1 MNTSLGRFGPFIFA
15 LSALGWAAETDPA
28 RLTNIATRAQI
39 GGSAGTPIAGFVL
52 GGTGT
57 KTMLARAAGPALTG
71 FGVSGALA
79 DPGLSL
85 LSAGATVANNDN
97 WLAADA
103 ATMTSAGA
111 FAFPVGSK
119 DAALVATLAPG
130 AYTVPV
136 TASGTTAGV
145 TLLEVYDA
153 STVTTSSVVN
163 ASTRAFVGTGD
174 AVLIPGFVI
183 SGTGT
188 LRLLIRAVGPTLS
201 TFGLTGLLADPT
213 LTLYRG
219 NTVLATNDNWSSGV
233 NAAEISAAATAVGAF
248 ALPAGSKDAALVA
261 SLPAGSYTAVV
272 SGVGDTT
279 GTALVE
285 LYSGVPASPDTPTT
299 APAVAITAP
308 TSGLTTALN
317 TVTVLGTSSGAAGEV
332 TSVKVNTVA
341 AISTDNF
348 ATWSATVPLGFGTN
362 ALTATATNRA
372 GTSTTT
378 VPVIATSTATPT
390 YNPLVIPDTI
400 SGTTF
405 DLALAQ
411 SAKQFRAGAATTTYG
426 YNGALFW
433 GPTLI
438 MNQGDVVQMNVL
450 NNLSAPTT
458 VHWHGFHLPAAM
470 DGGPRQPIAA
480 GATWSPTWKVLNNA
494 STYWYHPHLHETT
507 QEQLTKGAGGF
518 IIVKDAPEAALAL
531 PRTYGV
537 DDIPLGI
544 TSRRFLT
551 GNQFAYDHLVDN
563 YGDYV
568 LVNGTLSPQVT
579 LPKQFVR
586 LRILNAEVE
595 RGYNVGFSD
604 NRTFYVIANDSGLL
618 NAPVAVTRVKL
629 MVGERVE
636 ILANLGGD
644 AVGAALDLKAFN
656 SGQVFGFPGNE
667 GNPTNPTGRSGPIN
681 GSLLNNTDFNLLHI
695 VVGATTANAITA
707 LPPVLA
713 NNAYWTNAQVTNS
726 RTVTITG
733 GIGGAEFTFDN
744 LSYNSTRNNFSV
756 KLNDIEKWTIVNNAV
771 FGHAFHIHDVKF
783 KIVARTPTVGQVS
796 SDGLAA
802 PYESG
807 WKDTVYVPRG
817 EGVQVIAK
825 FEDYASTTNPFMF
838 HCHFLN
844 HEDGG
849 MMGQFIVYDPAV
861 VTDTSPPA
869 FIRQPR
875 SLQAQPGENVSLVA
889 AVSAPAGTTFAWY
902 FRGGEFC
909 NTTDPVLALHNV
921 TAGYAGDYTCVATNA
936 FGSTK
941 STTAHLTLDF
951 DGPGVHSPATV
962 GGINAKRRAAS
973 LPGWR
978 RDWSDLS
985 ASRLVQWFIRDD
997 GRSRR

>member
-1 MNTSLGRFGPFIFA
+1 MHSSRFPFVVFLLL
-15 LSALGWAAETDPA
+15 LSGLSPWAAESDPA

-52 GGTGT
+52 GGSST

-85 LSAGATVANNDN
+85 LSGVGTVASNDN

-103 ATMTSAGA
+103 ATMTAAGA
-111 FAFPVGSK
+111 FAFTAGSK

-130 AYTVPV
+130 AYTAPV
-136 TASGTTAGV
+136 SASGTTTGV
-145 TLLEVYDA
+145 TLLEIYDA
-153 STVTTSSVVN
+153 SATTATASVVN

-183 SGTGT
+183 SGTGS

-213 LTLYRG
+213 ITLYRG
-219 NTVLATNDNWSSGV
+219 TTALATNDNWSSAV

-248 ALPAGSKDAALVA
+248 ALPAGSKDAAMVT

-272 SGVGDTT
+272 SGVGNTT

-285 LYSGVPASPDTPTT
+285 LYSNVPAFTGTPTS
-299 APAVAITAP
+299 APAVAITSPAA
-308 TSGLTTALN
+308 GLTTALA
-317 TVTVLGTSSGAAGEV
+317 TLMVQGTSSGAPGGV
-332 TSVKVNTVA
+332 TSVTVNAVA
-341 AISTDNF
+341 ATSTDNF
-348 ATWSATVPLGFGTN
+348 ATWVASVPLGFGTN
-362 ALTATATNRA
+362 ALTATATTSA
-372 GTSTTT
+372 GTATTT
-378 VPVIATSTATPT
+378 APVIATSTATPT
-390 YNPLVIPDTI
+390 YNPLIIPDTI

-411 SAKQFRAGAATTTYG
+411 TSKQFRAGAATTTYG

-438 MNQGDVVQMNVL
+438 MNQGDVVQINVTNKL
-450 NNLSAPTT
+450 TSATT
-458 VHWHGFHLPAAM
+458 VHWHGFHLPAVM
-470 DGGPRQPIAA
+470 DGGPLQPVPA
-480 GATWSPTWKVLNNA
+480 GTTWSPTWKVLNNA
-494 STYWYHPHLHETT
+494 ATYWYHPHLHETT

-518 IIVKDAPEAALAL
+518 IIVKDPQEAALAL

-551 GNQFAYDHLVDN
+551 GNSFAYDHVLDN

-568 LVNGTLSPQVT
+568 VVNGTLSPQAT

-586 LRILNAEVE
+586 LRLLNAEVE

-604 NRTFYVIANDSGLL
+604 NRTFYVITNDSGLL

-636 ILANLGGD
+636 ILVNLGGD

-656 SGQVFGFPGNE
+656 SGQAFGFPGNE
-667 GNPTNPTGRSGPIN
+667 GNPVQPTGRSGPIN

-707 LPPVLA
+707 LPTALA
-713 NNAYWTNAQVTNS
+713 NNSYWTNANVTNS

-733 GIGGAEFTFDN
+733 GNGGAEFSFDN
-744 LSYNSTRNNFSV
+744 LSYTGTRNNFSV
-756 KLNDIEKWTIVNNAV
+756 KLNDVEKWTIVNNNV

-783 KIVARTPTVGQVS
+783 KIVARTPTNGQVS

-817 EGVQVIAK
+817 ESVQVIAK
-825 FEDYASTTNPFMF
+825 FEDYASTTNAFMF

-861 VTDTSPPA
+861 VTDIRPPA

-875 SLQAQPGENVSLVA
+875 SLEARPGENVRLIA
-889 AVSAPAGTTFAWY
+889 AVGAPAGTTYAWY

-909 NTTDPVLALHNV
+909 NTTEPVLALNNI
-921 TAGYAGDYTCVATNA
+921 TAAYAGDYTCVATNA
-936 FGSTK
+936 FGSTT
-941 STTAHLTLDF
+941 SAAATLALNF
-951 DGPGVHSPATV
+951 EGPAGGPMAGGSSPAE
-962 GGINAKRRAAS
+962 AKRRVVSRAVLRRALAQPAPGPAA
-973 LPGWR
+973 
-978 RDWSDLS
+978 
-985 ASRLVQWFIRDD
+985 AAIEE
-997 GRSRR
+997 